1 LSSIFLS
8 IPTFLWGGSPVLL
21 FELASVL
28 PHKAWVK
35 SHYPIRYIHIYIP
48 ICYLCIILASEEC
61 RYLLSLWWVHYLPSK
76 QICVMWDMR
85 VWAQVTYIIICAR
98 ILCDMCH
105 RMHFV

>member
-1 LSSIFLS
+1 MGRFSSFVVWIGICAAAQGLGNIPLSNKI
-8 IPTFLWGGSPVLL
+8 
-21 FELASVL
+21 
-28 PHKAWVK
+28 
-35 SHYPIRYIHIYIP
+35 YIYIP

-61 RYLLSLWWVHYLPSK
+61 RYLWSLWWVHYLPSK